1 MIAKLW
7 GTIIEKQP
15 DYLIVRSGGIG
26 FQVFISARTFDRLP
40 QTGQEVE
47 LDIYTHVREEALSL
61 IGFNGVA
68 EKRIFLKLLDV
79 SGVSIKIALNAFS
92 LYEHDQI
99 KNIIIRKE
107 VDLLKRVSG
116 IGKKLAE
123 RIVLELSEQLGGQ
136 DEISLGMTEDS
147 RIAEVRQA
155 LRSLG
160 YSSRE
165 IEKALR
171 NIDTEKIHNRKT
183 EDILKIALKE
193 V

>member
-15 DYLIVRSGGIG
+15 DYLILRSGGIG
-26 FQVFISARTFDRLP
+26 FQVLISARTFDRLP

-47 LDIYTHVREEALSL
+47 LDIYTHVREEALNL

-68 EKRIFLKLLDV
+68 EKLIFLKLLDV

-92 LYEHDQI
+92 LYDHDQI

-136 DEISLGMTEDS
+136 DEISPGLAEDS

-171 NIDTEKIHNRKT
+171 NIDAEKIHNRKT

>member
-7 GTIIEKQP
+7 GTLIEKQP

-47 LDIYTHVREEALSL
+47 LDIYTHVREEALNL

-68 EKRIFLKLLDV
+68 EKQIFLKLLDV

-136 DEISLGMTEDS
+136 DEIGPGMTEDS

-171 NIDTEKIHNRKT
+171 NIDAEKIHNRKT